1 MTLPQPSM
9 HGSILKPGYS
19 FEDVLSLSQR
29 FGFPGVDASFAEVRA
44 RAEQTSAAAVREFFA
59 EFETSPAYMG
69 FIPAGLFSP
78 EVEFMQA
85 LDQFSENC
93 ALAASVGCQRTG
105 SFFPNRMSLPP
116 DEARRILRDRVA
128 ILAERAEPHGIAIG
142 LEFIGLRTFQ
152 LEEPHAF
159 LNNVPD
165 TIAMLRETGRP
176 NVGLIL
182 DSFHY
187 FTSGGDLSQIRSL
200 RAEDI
205 VHLHVN
211 DAPHADVMTLE
222 DTDRVLPGKGV
233 IDLTGWFQAIAEIGF
248 DGYVAI
254 EIFDDEFRNQDWD
267 VAVGTAK
274 EALDAVLAQTERSGD

>member
-1 MTLPQPSM
+1 MSLPKPSL
-9 HGSILKPGYS
+9 HASILKAGYS
-19 FEDVLSLSQR
+19 LEEMLDLAQR
-29 FGFPGVDASFAEVRA
+29 FGIPGIDASFGAVRA
-44 RAEQTSAAAVREFFA
+44 LIDDTSAAAARDLFA
-59 EFETSPAYMG
+59 AHNALPAFMG
-69 FIPAGLFSP
+69 FIPAGIFAP
-78 EVEFMQA
+78 EAEFMQS

-93 ALAASVGCQRTG
+93 ALVASVGCQRTG
-105 SFFPNRMSLPP
+105 SYFPNRMSLPP
-116 DEARRILRDRVA
+116 DEARRILRDRTK

-142 LEFIGLRTFQ
+142 LEFLGLRTFR
-152 LEEPHAF
+152 LDEPHAF
-159 LNNVPD
+159 INNIPD

-254 EIFDDEFRNQDWD
+254 EIFDDEFRNQDRE
-267 VAVGTAK
+267 VAVSIAK
-274 EALDAVLAQTERSGD
+274 QALDSVLAQAAQAGV

>member
-1 MTLPQPSM
+1 MSLPRPSM

-19 FEDVLSLSQR
+19 FEDVLTLSQR

-44 RAEQTSAAAVREFFA
+44 RAERTSAAAVRDFFA
-59 EFETSPAYMG
+59 EYGTTPAYMG

-78 EVEFMQA
+78 EAEFMGS
-85 LDQFSENC
+85 LEQFEENC
-93 ALAASVGCQRTG
+93 ALAASVGCHRTG
-105 SFFPNRMSLPP
+105 SYFPNRMALAP

-142 LEFIGLRTFQ
+142 LEFLGLRTFR

-159 LNNVPD
+159 INNVPD
-165 TIAMLRETGRP
+165 TIEMLRETGRP

-200 RAEDI
+200 RASDI

-211 DAPHADVMTLE
+211 DAPHDGIMTLE

-233 IDLTGWFQAIAEIGF
+233 IDLAGWFQAIRETGF

-254 EIFDDEFRNQDWD
+254 EIFDDEFRKQEWD
-267 VAVGTAK
+267 VAVGIAK
-274 EALDAVLAQTERSGD
+274 EALDEVLAQAAKD

>member
-1 MTLPQPSM
+1 MSLPKPSL
-9 HGSILKPGYS
+9 HASILKPR
-19 FEDVLSLSQR
+19 FSLEEMLDLAQR
-29 FGFPGVDASFAEVRA
+29 FGIPGVDASFGAVRA
-44 RAEQTSAAAVREFFA
+44 LVEETSAAAARDLFA
-59 EFETSPAYMG
+59 AHNALPAYMG
-69 FIPAGLFSP
+69 FIPAGIFAP
-78 EVEFMQA
+78 EAEFMQS

-93 ALAASVGCQRTG
+93 AIAASVGCQRTG
-105 SFFPNRMSLPP
+105 SYFPNRMSLPP
-116 DEARRILRDRVA
+116 DEARRILRDRTR

-142 LEFIGLRTFQ
+142 LEFLGVRTFR
-152 LEEPHAF
+152 LDEPHAF
-159 LNNVPD
+159 INNVPD
-165 TIAMLRETGRP
+165 TMTMLRETGRP

-233 IDLTGWFQAIAEIGF
+233 IDLTGWFKAIAEIGF
-248 DGYVAI
+248 EGYVAI
-254 EIFDDEFRNQDWD
+254 EIFDDEFRNQDREVAVD
-267 VAVGTAK
+267 VAK
-274 EALDAVLAQTERSGD
+274 QALDSVLAQAAQSGD

>member
-1 MTLPQPSM
+1 MSLPRPSM

-44 RAEQTSAAAVREFFA
+44 RAEQTSAAAVRDFFA
-59 EFETSPAYMG
+59 EYGTTPAYMG

-78 EVEFMQA
+78 EAEFMQA
-85 LDQFSENC
+85 LDKFSENC
-93 ALAASVGCQRTG
+93 ALAAAVGCQRTG
-105 SFFPNRMSLPP
+105 SYFPNRMPLPP
-116 DEARRILRDRVA
+116 DEARRILRDRMA
-128 ILAERAEPHGIAIG
+128 ILAERAEPHGISIG
-142 LEFIGLRTFQ
+142 LEFLGVRTFR
-152 LEEPHAF
+152 LEEPYAF
-159 LNNVPD
+159 INNVPD
-165 TIAMLRETGRP
+165 TIEMLRETGRP

-200 RAEDI
+200 RASDI

-211 DAPHADVMTLE
+211 DAPHDGIMTLE

-233 IDLTGWFQAIAEIGF
+233 IDLTGWFRAIREIGF

-267 VAVGTAK
+267 VAVGIAK
-274 EALDAVLAQTERSGD
+274 ASLDAVLERAG

>member
-1 MTLPQPSM
+1 MSLPRPSM

-44 RAEQTSAAAVREFFA
+44 RAEQTSPAAVRDFFA
-59 EFETSPAYMG
+59 EYETSPAYMG

-78 EVEFMQA
+78 EAEFMQS
-85 LDQFSENC
+85 LDKFSENC
-93 ALAASVGCQRTG
+93 ALAAAVGCQRTG
-105 SFFPNRMSLPP
+105 SYFPNRMSLPP

-128 ILAERAEPHGIAIG
+128 LLAERAEPHGVAIG
-142 LEFIGLRTFQ
+142 LEFLGLRTFK
-152 LEEPHAF
+152 LEEPYAF
-159 LNNVPD
+159 INNVPD
-165 TIAMLRETGRP
+165 TIEMLRETGRP

-187 FTSGGDLSQIRSL
+187 FTSGGDLSQIRTL
-200 RAEDI
+200 RASDI

-211 DAPHADVMTLE
+211 DAPNEEIMTLE

-233 IDLTGWFQAIAEIGF
+233 IDLTGWFKAIRETGF

-267 VAVGTAK
+267 VAVGIAK
-274 EALDAVLAQTERSGD
+274 GALDAVLATAA

>member
-1 MTLPQPSM
+1 MSLPQPSL
-9 HGSILKPGYS
+9 HASILKPG
-19 FEDVLSLSQR
+19 FSLEEMLDLAQR
-29 FGFPGVDASFAEVRA
+29 FGIPGVDASFGAVRA
-44 RAEQTSAAAVREFFA
+44 LVEETSAAAARDLFA
-59 EFETSPAYMG
+59 AHDTSPAYMG
-69 FIPAGLFSP
+69 FIPAGIFAP
-78 EVEFMQA
+78 EAEFMQS

-93 ALAASVGCQRTG
+93 AIAASVGCQRTG
-105 SFFPNRMSLPP
+105 SYFPNRMSLPP
-116 DEARRILRDRVA
+116 NEARRILRDRTK

-142 LEFIGLRTFQ
+142 LEFLGVRTFR
-152 LEEPHAF
+152 LDEPHAF
-159 LNNVPD
+159 INNVPD
-165 TIAMLRETGRP
+165 TMTMLRETGRP

-187 FTSGGDLSQIRSL
+187 FTSGGDLGQIRAL

-233 IDLTGWFQAIAEIGF
+233 IDLTGWFKAIAEIGF

-254 EIFDDEFRNQDWD
+254 EIFDDEFRNQDRE
-267 VAVGTAK
+267 VAVRIAK
-274 EALDAVLAQTERSGD
+274 QALDAVLERTA